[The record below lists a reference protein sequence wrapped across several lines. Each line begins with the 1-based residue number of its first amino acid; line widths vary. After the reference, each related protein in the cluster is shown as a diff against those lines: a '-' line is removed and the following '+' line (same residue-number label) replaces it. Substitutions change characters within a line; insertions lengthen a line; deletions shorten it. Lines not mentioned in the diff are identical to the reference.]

1 MENMRTKGGNADFG
15 INKWP
20 VSQYGEFYQGTY
32 LGVRLHLR
40 VREVYWYARY
50 IALSAFVS
58 MGLICSVCSSFMF
71 ECYRYLGKGVS
82 LTYLQIYK

>member
-40 VREVYWYARY
+40 VREVYCIVCIRNDEVN
-50 IALSAFVS
+50 LQCKFEF
-58 MGLICSVCSSFMF
+58 SVRMLPVF
-71 ECYRYLGKGVS
+71 G
-82 LTYLQIYK
+82 